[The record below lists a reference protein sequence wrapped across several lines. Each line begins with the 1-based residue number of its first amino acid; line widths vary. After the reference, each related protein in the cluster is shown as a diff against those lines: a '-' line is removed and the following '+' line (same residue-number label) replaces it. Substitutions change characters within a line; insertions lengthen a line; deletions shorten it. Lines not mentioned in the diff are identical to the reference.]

1 MANHSPIKNQQHLSL
16 ALIIGNSRVHWG
28 LFIDKTLYLTGNTF
42 HPSASIIQQLA
53 QLPTLDNWLRVIS
66 LPGDIF
72 PISPDY
78 PVPVIFAS
86 VVPQQTALWQ
96 IYPYLRLITLADVPL
111 QRMYPTLG
119 IDRALAL
126 WGAGI
131 TWGFPALVI
140 DGGTALTFTGVDG
153 DKCLLGGAIL
163 PGLGLQLSSLGQK
176 TGQLPL
182 LETSLITTLPPR
194 FAMNTSEAIQSGV
207 IYTLLS
213 GIKDFIEAWWGL
225 FPDSQMI
232 ITGGDSKLLKNH
244 LQQQFPEIGKRL
256 IVDNNLIFQGIGNI
270 IQQSPI

>member
-16 ALIIGNSRVHWG
+16 ALIIGNSRVHWA

-66 LPGDIF
+66 LPGDIL

-140 DGGTALTFTGVDG
+140 DGGTALTFTGADG
-153 DKCLLGGAIL
+153 NKCLLGGAIL

-270 IQQSPI
+270 

>member
-1 MANHSPIKNQQHLSL
+1 NQQHLSL

-28 LFIDKTLYLTGNTF
+28 LFIDKTLYLTGNTS

-53 QLPTLDNWLRVIS
+53 QFPTLDNWLKVIC
-66 LPGDIF
+66 LPGDIL
-72 PISPDY
+72 PISLDY

-131 TWGFPALVI
+131 TWGFPILVI
-140 DGGTALTFTGVDG
+140 DSGTALTFTGVDG
-153 DKCLLGGAIL
+153 NKCLLGGAIL

-182 LETSLITTLPPR
+182 LETSLMTSLPPR
-194 FAMNTSEAIQSGV
+194 FAMNTSQAIQSGV

-225 FPDSQMI
+225 CPDSQMI

-244 LQQQFPEIGKRL
+244 LQQQFPEIAKGL
-256 IVDNNLIFQGIGNI
+256 IVDNNLIFRGIGYLI
-270 IQQSPI
+270 ISSDE

>member
-1 MANHSPIKNQQHLSL
+1 
-16 ALIIGNSRVHWG
+16 
-28 LFIDKTLYLTGNTF
+28 
-42 HPSASIIQQLA
+42 
-53 QLPTLDNWLRVIS
+53 
-66 LPGDIF
+66 
-72 PISPDY
+72 
-78 PVPVIFAS
+78 
-86 VVPQQTALWQ
+86 
-96 IYPYLRLITLADVPL
+96 
-111 QRMYPTLG
+111 
-119 IDRALAL
+119 
-126 WGAGI
+126 
-131 TWGFPALVI
+131 
-140 DGGTALTFTGVDG
+140 LTFTGVDD

-213 GIKDFIEAWWGL
+213 GIKDFIEAWWEL